1 MAVKSDFDKIMDFA
15 PDNQRAFDKLK
26 EAVKKKTVIP
36 FVGAG
41 LSADVYPQWKDV
53 LKELS
58 KKLTDNRDEVKNL
71 IKSKEYEK
79 AAERIANSRPP
90 MLFYNDM
97 LEIFNENKLRGAN
110 LNETA
115 AYTLPFIFPEKPVI
129 TTNYDRLL
137 EQVYSKNGRPF
148 ENICTHNSHA
158 ALAAAQRS
166 LHFLFKIH
174 GDIGSKYVHED
185 DIVFT
190 AESYDRHYAQDGD
203 LVKTLK
209 THFEN
214 SQMLFL
220 GCSLEYDRTFTTFKD
235 VCGSTELQH
244 FAILPCKK
252 KDIGSKL
259 KLFGKERIFP
269 IFFNPKSPIGFKAVR
284 IILDN
289 LLRELDPDAHSD
301 YVAKL
306 PKQPR
311 KNANSFVYDT
321 RASKF
326 FGREQEMEE
335 LISFAGN
342 NAHFMWWAILGPGGM
357 GKSRLSL
364 EFEDK
369 LKEAGWSVQRLQP
382 NDYHNTANI
391 KSITNRHENVLL
403 IADYGQGYIK
413 ELGDLMRDY
422 VDKNHGKLRLLILER
437 DNSAA
442 MSKPLTDQLIESG
455 EGIRESLYNDK
466 PMQLSKV
473 RPRALG
479 GIIRSYAE
487 FMGKTLSSAQ
497 VKLIIHTLSDVDKD
511 LVRPLYAL
519 FITDAVCEGSDP
531 RQWKRNEVLDWVL
544 IREERLI
551 ARNIGEHIGTGPA
564 DDQTDAVR
572 KLRAIATFCG
582 DIDTDTLKSS
592 YSGAWEGYADSF
604 SKSVGNPAL
613 IRTLVK
619 AGLIEENRLLAV
631 RPDLLGEYFVMKELK
646 SIADELFC
654 EGWADDRNKLEFLFR
669 LILDYKEDLKDK
681 TAFFDKIF
689 TGNPVESINAF
700 DYSRILVNITCLF
713 PDFSKDA
720 AETLRRLSEKRF
732 PDDREIALRYA
743 MGLFNLSCDQ
753 NDPTE
758 RAKTIETLR
767 KLSEERFPDDREIAL
782 RYARGLVLQGIFVP
796 ETASANEDK
805 LLSMPNDVIARTR
818 EFFDER
824 SPEEIKQSLR
834 RTYPRLFR

>member
-15 PDNQRAFDKLK
+15 PDNRSAFGKLK
-26 EAVKKKTVIP
+26 EAVNKKTVIP

-58 KKLTDNRDEVKNL
+58 KKLTDNRDEVKDL
-71 IKSKEYEK
+71 IKSKNYEE

-90 MLFYNDM
+90 MLFYDDM
-97 LEIFNENKLRGAN
+97 LEIFNENKLRRAN

-137 EQVYSKNGRPF
+137 EQVYSENGRPF
-148 ENICTHNSHA
+148 ENEYTHNSHA

-174 GDIGSKYVHED
+174 GDIGSKYVNED

-190 AESYDRHYAQDGD
+190 AESYNRHYAQDGN

-209 THFEN
+209 TYFEG

-235 VCGSTELQH
+235 VCGGTELQH

-259 KLFGKERIFP
+259 NLFGKERIFP

-289 LLRELDPDAHSD
+289 LLRELDPDAHND
-301 YVAKL
+301 YVARL

-311 KNANSFVYDT
+311 KNANSFVYDM

-326 FGREQEMEE
+326 FGREQEMKE

-342 NAHFMWWAILGPGGM
+342 DAHFMWWAILGPGGM

-369 LKEAGWSVQRLQP
+369 LKKAGWSVLRLQP
-382 NDYHNTANI
+382 NDYRRSADI
-391 KSITNRHENVLL
+391 KSFTDRHENVLL
-403 IADYGQGYIK
+403 IADYGQGYAK

-422 VDKNHGKLRLLILER
+422 TDKNHGKLRLLILER
-437 DNSAA
+437 DNSAV
-442 MSKPLTDQLIESG
+442 SKPLTDQLIESG

-473 RPRALG
+473 SDDALG

-487 FMGKTLSSAQ
+487 YMGKTLSDAQ
-497 VKLIIHTLSDVDKD
+497 VNLIIHTLSDVDKD

-564 DDQTDAVR
+564 DEQKEAVR

-592 YSGAWEGYADSF
+592 YSGAWEEYADSF
-604 SKSVGNPAL
+604 SKSVGNSAL
-613 IRTLVK
+613 IKTLVK

-631 RPDLLGEYFVMKELK
+631 RPDLLGEYFVMKELE

-654 EGWADDRNKLEFLFR
+654 KGWADGRNKLEFLFR

-700 DYSRILVNITCLF
+700 DYSGILVNITSLF

-720 AETLRRLSEKRF
+720 AETLRRLSEERF
-732 PDDREIALRYA
+732 PNDREIALNYA
-743 MGLFNLSCDQ
+743 EGLFNLSCVQ

-758 RAKTIETLR
+758 GAKTIETLR

-782 RYARGLVLQGIFVP
+782 PYAKGLVLQGIFVP

-818 EFFDER
+818 EFFW
-824 SPEEIKQSLR
+824 
-834 RTYPRLFR
+834 